1 MNATKTA
8 RSDRQATSPRK
19 ARRADAGST
28 TIRRRILHSAVTLLI
43 DQGCARTTT
52 LQVQQRAGV
61 TRGALL
67 HHFPTHAALLAA
79 TVEQLICH
87 NQESVR
93 ESLARLRTTSDPT
106 ERAIRVLAIATT
118 RPAYMAELELW
129 AVARTDPDLRAMLL
143 LAERKARK
151 DSERVVQALF
161 NTTADRPAQ
170 AAVVAMTLEFLRG
183 LALSSVLRSP
193 VKRQQLI
200 AQWVRAARILL
211 DTPST

>member
-1 MNATKTA
+1 
-8 RSDRQATSPRK
+8 
-19 ARRADAGST
+19 
-28 TIRRRILHSAVTLLI
+28 
-43 DQGCARTTT
+43 
-52 LQVQQRAGV
+52 
-61 TRGALL
+61 
-67 HHFPTHAALLAA
+67 
-79 TVEQLICH
+79 
-87 NQESVR
+87 
-93 ESLARLRTTSDPT
+93 
-106 ERAIRVLAIATT
+106 
-118 RPAYMAELELW
+118 
-129 AVARTDPDLRAMLL
+129 MLL